1 MGLKDKRI
9 PVELKVINTPKGE
22 VPTVESFKNLV
33 NGLNILDS
41 EIESLRGEYLKLIE
55 EVRRDVKSVKKLVM
69 DNTISLES
77 VNEKLVQL
85 NKTLS
90 ESLSNENAS
99 INTLRD
105 DFSKALND
113 LLKAQRNFEE
123 SFVKSIESISK
134 IVGLKLSARKEG

>member
-1 MGLKDKRI
+1 MAEKDKRI

-33 NGLNILDS
+33 NGLNILDA
-41 EIESLRGEYLKLIE
+41 EIESLRGDYLNLIE
-55 EVRRDVKSVKKLVM
+55 EVKRDVKSVKKLVL

-99 INTLRD
+99 INTLRE

-113 LLKAQRNFEE
+113 LLKAQRNLEE

>member
-113 LLKAQRNFEE
+113 LLKAQRNLEE